1 MSFERT
7 QPMTNSR
14 ASASSSLFTSSEA
27 IDEKMPCS
35 MIFIRRNAKT
45 DMKMQAMIPIC
56 GTLQRRL
63 EYSMTTSYGIRH
75 NIRALNRR

>member
-7 QPMTNSR
+7 QPMTNAR
-14 ASASSSLFTSSEA
+14 ASASSSLFTNTEA

-35 MIFIRRNAKT
+35 MIFIRRNAKAN
-45 DMKMQAMIPIC
+45 MRMLAMMTIC

-63 EYSMTTSYGIRH
+63 EYLMNTSYGI
-75 NIRALNRR
+75 